1 MKKKITS
8 LLLTLS
14 LCIGVL
20 AVPNTAMAAQA
31 ENQYLIPND
40 NVNKSEV
47 IFFFIIHIPRNIA
60 IRSKVY

>member
-20 AVPNTAMAAQA
+20 VTPNTAMAAHV
-31 ENQYLIPND
+31 ENQYLI
-40 NVNKSEV
+40 KS
-47 IFFFIIHIPRNIA
+47 
-60 IRSKVY
+60 

>member
-14 LCIGVL
+14 LCIGML

-31 ENQYLIPND
+31 ENQYLIPN
-40 NVNKSEV
+40 
-47 IFFFIIHIPRNIA
+47 
-60 IRSKVY
+60 